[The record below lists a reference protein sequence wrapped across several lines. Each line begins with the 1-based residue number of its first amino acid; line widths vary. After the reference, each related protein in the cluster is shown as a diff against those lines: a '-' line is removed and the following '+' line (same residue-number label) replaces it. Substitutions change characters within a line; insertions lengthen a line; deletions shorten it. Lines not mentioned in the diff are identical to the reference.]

1 MRIADINPELRPREK
16 ACSQGLG
23 SLSDV
28 ELLALLIGSGVK
40 GHNALEISASLLYSH
55 GGVGGLSRLGFASLV
70 GECGV
75 SKATALRLAA
85 CFELN
90 RRLACAASINPL
102 GGEEVWLFA
111 FSKSKKPAGR
121 ALLYKGGA
129 ARVGIDIREVARSA
143 CAIGASSVLLV
154 HTHPSGAALPSPED
168 IRLTSSLRLLLQE
181 LGIKLLDHIIKAAGQ
196 SYSMKAN
203 GLLT

>member
-1 MRIADINPELRPREK
+1 MRIADIKSSERPREK
-16 ACSQGLG
+16 AVRDGID

-40 GHNALEISASLLYSH
+40 GKNALEIASSLLYSH
-55 GGVGGLSRLGFASLV
+55 GGVGGLSRLGFASLL
-70 GECGV
+70 GERGV
-75 SKATALRLAA
+75 SKATALRLAS

-90 RRLACAASINPL
+90 RRLACSASINPL

-143 CAIGASSVLLV
+143 CAIGASAILLV

-181 LGIKLLDHIIKAAGQ
+181 LGIELLDHIIKSAGQ
-196 SYSMKAN
+196 SYSMKAT